1 MTSCPVRLSIVIPVY
16 NVEALL
22 DRCVASVLSQ
32 PERDF
37 EIILVDDG
45 SPDNSPAMC
54 DDFARRDRRV
64 KVIHKANG
72 GLSSARNAGI
82 AASEGEYLMFLD
94 GDDAVVPGT
103 VAKVYEIL
111 RTESADVHRINY
123 VRCTAADR
131 RIHRL
136 GVPAGVY
143 AGDDALYNLAV
154 SFLMGTEPTYSCML
168 IVRRSVLEELRFDE
182 SVLWMEDM
190 VFLGALFSR
199 VGAVNVTDEVL
210 YEYWF
215 NGESLTRNP
224 ANLERNIVQSAIVA
238 RRVMEVLADYRAQ
251 LRSTNVRVVRRRIDL
266 LGRKVV
272 SGFAGD
278 PTADRALLERAIRA
292 LSDDGSL
299 AWCAE
304 QVGTAI
310 WLNPTAALTEA
321 IRREHTPLAWLLLR
335 VLGTAIR
342 LRDRARR
349 PA

>member
-1 MTSCPVRLSIVIPVY
+1 MTDCPVRLSIVIPVY

-22 DRCVASVLSQ
+22 DRCVMSVLSQ

-64 KVIHKANG
+64 KVIHKVNG

-111 RTESADVHRINY
+111 QTEAADVHRINY
-123 VRCTAADR
+123 VRCTDADR
-131 RIHRL
+131 RVHRL

-168 IVRRSVLEELRFDE
+168 IVRRSVLEYLHFDE

-199 VGAVNVTDEVL
+199 VRAVNVTDEVL

-224 ANLERNIVQSAIVA
+224 ANLERNILQSAIVA
-238 RRVMEVLADYRAQ
+238 RRVMEELDGYPAR
-251 LRSTNVRVVRRRIDL
+251 LRSTNVKVVRRRIDL
-266 LGRKVV
+266 LGRKIV
-272 SGFAGD
+272 SGFAAD
-278 PTADRALLERAIRA
+278 SSADRALLERAIQA

-299 AWCAE
+299 AWCTA
-304 QVGTAI
+304 QVGPAI
-310 WLNPTAALTEA
+310 WLNPTAVLTEA
-321 IRREHTPLAWLLLR
+321 IRRENALLAWSLLR
-335 VLGTAIR
+335 VLSSVIR
-342 LRDRARR
+342 LRDRTRR
-349 PA
+349 LA